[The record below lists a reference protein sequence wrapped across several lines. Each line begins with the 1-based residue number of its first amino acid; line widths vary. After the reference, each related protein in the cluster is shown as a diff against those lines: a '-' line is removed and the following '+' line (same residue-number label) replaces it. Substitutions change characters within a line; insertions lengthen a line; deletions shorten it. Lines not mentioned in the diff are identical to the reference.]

1 MPIQVTIKL
10 SETELQRLEAIIKKG
25 SDWRERD
32 RAMTIKLLHEGMST
46 ADIAKQQE
54 HHVESIRRRRRR
66 WLKEGFDSLP
76 EKSRSGAP
84 QKLSEDVQQFLKK
97 WVTEEALNSRILLKR
112 LKDECGIEV
121 SDRCL
126 HRTLKKL
133 GFVWKRTR
141 YSLKKSVMKTPS
153 KKLDKRLNN

>member
-1 MPIQVTIKL
+1 MPIRVTIEL
-10 SETELQRLEAIIKKG
+10 SEEELQILETIIKKG

-46 ADIAKQQE
+46 ADIAKQQG

-66 WLKEGFDSLP
+66 WLKEGFASLP
-76 EKSRSGAP
+76 ESPRSGAP
-84 QKLSEDVQQFLKK
+84 QKISLEAQQLLSQ
-97 WVTEEALNSRILLKR
+97 WVTEEALTSRYLLKK

-126 HRTLKKL
+126 HQTLKRL

-141 YSLKKSVMKTPS
+141 YSLKKA
-153 KKLDKRLNN
+153 